1 MPDLPTP
8 QAVAGPG
15 AGPHLVCVGASVRAL
30 ACAATRAG
38 WRVHAADL
46 FGDRDLLAEVT
57 TYTSAAAMPYPHG
70 LADAAA
76 RFPVGPWCYTG
87 ALENHPELIDR
98 IAAARPL
105 AGNPGSVVR
114 RVRDPMLLGPAV
126 CEAGLGFPDTFASPA
141 GLPADGSFLRK
152 PRASAGGRDIAPW
165 HGGTPEQPER
175 DHVWQ
180 RRVDGDSWAVAL
192 LCERHGARPWGFS
205 RQLVGCRW
213 CHAGAFAYC
222 GSIAVPDG
230 EVPAPVRD
238 AGDRLGA
245 MLVTTFGIVGLC
257 GVDLVVDRGGH
268 VHVIEVNP
276 RPTASMELVDRARG
290 VSHAA
295 AHLAACAL
303 AATVH
308 VPSASVPSANVSA
321 GTWGKAVL
329 FAAHD
334 VVVGARVDAELG
346 RAHDRW
352 SRADGWP
359 AVADVPCTG
368 TRIDARR
375 PLVTLFARGDT
386 GPSVRRTLR
395 RRAAALTKIFSPGE
409 STRF

>member
-8 QAVAGPG
+8 RTVAGPG

-30 ACAATRAG
+30 ACAAARAG

-57 TYTSAAAMPYPHG
+57 THTSAGVTAYPHG
-70 LADAAA
+70 LAEAVA
-76 RFPVGPWCYTG
+76 RFPDGPWCYTG

-98 IAAARPL
+98 ITAVQPL

-114 RVRDPMLLGPAV
+114 RVRDPMLLGRAV
-126 CEAGLGFPDTFASPA
+126 CEAGLGFPATFASPA
-141 GLPADGSFLRK
+141 GLPVDGSFLRK

-165 HGGTPEQPER
+165 HGETTERTER

-205 RQLVGCRW
+205 RQLVGRRW

-230 EVPAPVRD
+230 EVPVPVRD

-245 MLVTTFGIVGLC
+245 MLVAAFGLVGLC

-276 RPTASMELVDRARG
+276 RPTASMELVDRTRG

-295 AHLAACAL
+295 AHLAACSL
-303 AATVH
+303 AAPMH
-308 VPSASVPSANVSA
+308 VRSANMA
-321 GTWGKAVL
+321 TGTWGKAVL

-334 VVVGARVDAELG
+334 VLVDERVDAAFG
-346 RAHDRW
+346 RVHDRW

-359 AVADVPCTG
+359 AVADIPCTG

-386 GPSVRRTLR
+386 GPSVRRTLQC
-395 RRAAALTKIFSPGE
+395 RAAALGKIFSAGE
-409 STRF
+409 PTRF

>member
-8 QAVAGPG
+8 PAVAGPVT
-15 AGPHLVCVGASVRAL
+15 GPHLVCVGASVRAV
-30 ACAATRAG
+30 ACSAARAG

-46 FGDRDLLAEVT
+46 FGDRDLLAAVT
-57 TYTSAAAMPYPHG
+57 SFTSAAAAPYPHG
-70 LADAAA
+70 LAEAAA

-87 ALENHPELIDR
+87 ALENHPDLIDR
-98 IAAARPL
+98 IAAVRPL
-105 AGNPGSVVR
+105 AGNPGRVVR
-114 RVRDPMLLGPAV
+114 LVRDPMLLGPAV
-126 CEAGLGFPDTFASPA
+126 REAGLAFPDTVASPA

-165 HGGTPEQPER
+165 HGVGHDNAEG

-180 RRVDGDSWAVAL
+180 RRVDGSAWAVAL
-192 LCERHGARPWGFS
+192 LCESHGARPWGFS

-222 GSIAVPDG
+222 GSIAVPDV
-230 EVPAPVRD
+230 EVPARVRD

-245 MLVTTFGIVGLC
+245 LLLTTFGIVGLC
-257 GVDLVVDRGGH
+257 GVDLVVDRGGR

-276 RPTASMELVDRARG
+276 RPTASMELVDRSRG

-295 AHLAACAL
+295 AHLAAWSL
-303 AATVH
+303 AAVGP
-308 VPSASVPSANVSA
+308 VPSAHVTS
-321 GTWGKAVL
+321 GRWGKAVL

-334 VVVGARVDAELG
+334 VFIDAQVERELARVS
-346 RAHDRW
+346 DRW
-352 SRADGWP
+352 SRTDGWP

-368 TRIDARR
+368 TRVDARR
-375 PLVTLFARGDT
+375 PLVTLFAHGAT

-395 RRAAALTKIFSPGE
+395 RRAAVLTAVFSTGKP
-409 STRF
+409 TRL

>member
-1 MPDLPTP
+1 
-8 QAVAGPG
+8 
-15 AGPHLVCVGASVRAL
+15 
-30 ACAATRAG
+30 
-38 WRVHAADL
+38 
-46 FGDRDLLAEVT
+46 
-57 TYTSAAAMPYPHG
+57 
-70 LADAAA
+70 
-76 RFPVGPWCYTG
+76 
-87 ALENHPELIDR
+87 
-98 IAAARPL
+98 
-105 AGNPGSVVR
+105 
-114 RVRDPMLLGPAV
+114 
-126 CEAGLGFPDTFASPA
+126 
-141 GLPADGSFLRK
+141 
-152 PRASAGGRDIAPW
+152 
-165 HGGTPEQPER
+165 
-175 DHVWQ
+175 
-180 RRVDGDSWAVAL
+180 VAL

-395 RRAAALTKIFSPGE
+395 RRAAALTKIFSTGE
-409 STRF
+409 PTRF

>member
-8 QAVAGPG
+8 QTVAGPG

-57 TYTSAAAMPYPHG
+57 TYTSAAASPYPHG
-70 LADAAA
+70 LAEAAA
-76 RFPVGPWCYTG
+76 RFPDGPWCYTG

-98 IAAARPL
+98 IAASRPL
-105 AGNPGSVVR
+105 AGNPGGVVR

-126 CEAGLGFPDTFASPA
+126 REAGLGFPDTFASPA

-165 HGGTPEQPER
+165 HRGTPEQTER

-245 MLVTTFGIVGLC
+245 MLVATFGIVGLC
-257 GVDLVVDRGGH
+257 GVDLVVGRDGH

-303 AATVH
+303 AATMH
-308 VPSASVPSANVSA
+308 VPSPFVPSPNATA

-334 VVVGARVDAELG
+334 VLVDAHIDANLG
-346 RAHDRW
+346 RVHSRW
-352 SRADGWP
+352 SHTDGWP

-386 GPSVRRTLR
+386 GPSVRRTLQ
-395 RRAAALTKIFSPGE
+395 RRAAALMKIFSTGE
-409 STRF
+409 PTRF